1 MSNPPVSQKT
11 SQRLVTLIVVL
22 CLVYVAVAAVDRAS
36 QRFLWADEVVTV
48 AMARLPSAAA
58 IWSALE
64 SGADGQPPGFELV
77 EHAFQASSA
86 DPHLAYRMPSIIAYL
101 LTLAALFV
109 FVRRRAGAIGGGVAI
124 ALACLTPLFPV
135 FAVEARPYS
144 MVLACLAWA
153 MVTWQHIDRPWRA
166 PMLAL
171 LLGSAAALHY
181 YAVLGVV
188 PFALA
193 EVSQMWW
200 TRKVR
205 LRIWLAFLTPA
216 VPMAIAWPLLQILK
230 NEFGQHFWA
239 QAHLGFVLNAYDNI
253 LGLQPRIGTT
263 VAVAVSIGLLFSAVR
278 ALRGAEPKQDFSE
291 AVLLLGFVS
300 LPSAAYVL
308 AVVGGGGV
316 TQRLSLIHI

>member
-1 MSNPPVSQKT
+1 MASRQVS
-11 SQRLVTLIVVL
+11 S
-22 CLVYVAVAAVDRAS
+22 S
-36 QRFLWADEVVTV
+36 F
-48 AMARLPSAAA
+48 
-58 IWSALE
+58 
-64 SGADGQPPGFELV
+64 

-188 PFALA
+188 PFCPGRSLADVVDAQGPPPNLAGLPHAGRADGDCLAALA
-193 EVSQMWW
+193 D
-200 TRKVR
+200 
-205 LRIWLAFLTPA
+205 P
-216 VPMAIAWPLLQILK
+216 
-230 NEFGQHFWA
+230 
-239 QAHLGFVLNAYDNI
+239 
-253 LGLQPRIGTT
+253 
-263 VAVAVSIGLLFSAVR
+263 
-278 ALRGAEPKQDFSE
+278 QD
-291 AVLLLGFVS
+291 
-300 LPSAAYVL
+300 
-308 AVVGGGGV
+308 
-316 TQRLSLIHI
+316 